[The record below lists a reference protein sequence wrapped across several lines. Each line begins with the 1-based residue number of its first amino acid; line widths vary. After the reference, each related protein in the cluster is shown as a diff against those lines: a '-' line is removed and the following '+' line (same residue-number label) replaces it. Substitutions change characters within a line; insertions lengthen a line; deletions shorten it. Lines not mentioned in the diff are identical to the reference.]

1 MSKPQDR
8 RMDSLLSQLLS
19 HARRVW
25 KWRWV
30 GLAAA
35 WVIGLVGLAASF
47 AVPDRYE
54 ASARI
59 YVDTQS
65 ILKPLMSGL
74 AVQMNVQE
82 QVTALSR
89 TLITRPNVEKLV
101 RMADLDLK
109 RQSKAEQDAQIDRLM
124 KTLSIATT
132 GRDNIYTLAYT
143 DSEPDTAKKVV
154 QSLVS
159 IFVESSLGASRK
171 DTATAAT
178 FISEQIK
185 AYQTKLEEAE
195 QRLKEFRLRN
205 IETMQSDGK
214 DATARVGEFFA
225 QLERARLELREAENA
240 RDAARQQ
247 LQGSANASAGSTQS
261 LLQESAVSVPT
272 PEIDAR
278 IAELRRNL
286 DGLLQRYTEAHP
298 DVVTVRKLIRDLE
311 EQRKREVAELRKQ
324 ALNAPGATGGGTPVQ
339 QELQRMLAT
348 AEVQVATLRARV
360 NEYQSRYSA
369 AKSAMKTA
377 PQLEAEAAQLNRDYE
392 IHKKNYNDLVARRES
407 ATMSGELDVA
417 SGVADFRVIDP
428 PRVSPRPVAPNRYM
442 LLGGALVLALGS
454 GLMLAFAASQLRPV
468 FFNAH
473 ELRLKT
479 DLPIVGV
486 VSRLS
491 GDKEMRR
498 SRMDRLRV
506 VGATGALVLMYMMAM
521 AVLFAINMRQVG

>member
-1 MSKPQDR
+1 
-8 RMDSLLSQLLS
+8 MDSLLSQLLT

-25 KWRWV
+25 KWRWA

-35 WVIGLVGLAASF
+35 WLVGLVGLAASF

-74 AVQMNVQE
+74 TVQMNVQE

-124 KTLSIATT
+124 KTLTIATA

-159 IFVESSLGASRK
+159 IFVESSLGATRK

-185 AYQTKLEEAE
+185 QYQAKLEEAE
-195 QRLKEFRLRN
+195 QRRKEFLMRN
-205 IETMQSDGK
+205 VETMPSDGK
-214 DATARVGEFFA
+214 DSTARVGEYFA

-247 LQGSANASAGSTQS
+247 LQAGSGGSASTTQS
-261 LLQESAVSVPT
+261 LLQESSVAVAT
-272 PEIDAR
+272 PELDAR
-278 IAELRRNL
+278 IGELRRNL
-286 DGLLQRYTEAHP
+286 DGLLQRYTDAHP

-311 EQRKREVAELRKQ
+311 DQRKREVAELRRQ
-324 ALNAPGATGGGTPVQ
+324 ALANPTMSGGSPVQ

-360 NEYQSRYSA
+360 NEYQARYNA
-369 AKSAMKTA
+369 ARSAMKTA

-392 IHKKNYNDLVARRES
+392 IHKRNYNDLVARRES
-407 ATMSGELDVA
+407 AAISGELDVA

-428 PRVSPRPVAPNRYM
+428 PRVSPRPVAPNRY
-442 LLGGALVLALGS
+442 LLLAGTLVASLAA
-454 GLMLAFAASQLRPV
+454 GLAVAFGASQLRPV
-468 FFNAH
+468 FFNAQ
-473 ELRLKT
+473 ELRLAT
-479 DLPIVGV
+479 DLPILGV
-486 VSRLS
+486 VSRLTGS
-491 GDKEMRR
+491 NELRR

-506 VGATGALVLMYMMAM
+506 LGATGALVLMFLMAM
-521 AVLFAINMRQVG
+521 AVLAALNARQVG